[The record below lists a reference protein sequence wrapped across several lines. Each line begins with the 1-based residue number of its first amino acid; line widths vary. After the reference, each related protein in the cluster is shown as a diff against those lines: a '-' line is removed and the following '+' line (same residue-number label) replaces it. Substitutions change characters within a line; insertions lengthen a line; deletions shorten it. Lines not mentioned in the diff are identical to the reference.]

1 MIISVIEPAELVHMP
16 YIADP
21 PAPDDD
27 DDDDDNDDDDDDDDI
42 A

>member
-27 DDDDDNDDDDDDDDI
+27 DDDDDDDDNDDDDI